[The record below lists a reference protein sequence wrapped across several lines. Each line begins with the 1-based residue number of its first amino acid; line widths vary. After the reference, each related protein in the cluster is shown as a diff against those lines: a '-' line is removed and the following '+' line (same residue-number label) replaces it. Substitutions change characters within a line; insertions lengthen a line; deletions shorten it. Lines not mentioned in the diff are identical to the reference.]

1 MFLCTAMSITSKNRN
16 IFFGR
21 TMDFSYKL
29 DPEIYISPRDY
40 KWNTGLSDKVINNKY
55 KFIGIG
61 QNIGKI
67 TFADGVNEL
76 GLAGAV
82 LFFPGYADYNNYE
95 NSNSNR
101 ISIASI
107 DIINFVLGNCSDV
120 QDVIKILNN
129 INIIGVEDSVTNSI
143 APLHWI
149 FVDKKGRCITAE
161 KTTNGL
167 QIFDNQLKV
176 LANSPNFDWHMT
188 NLRNYINIS
197 PVQQESISWG
207 NIKITPFGQGAGTF
221 DLPGD
226 YTSPSRFVRTAY
238 LKSFTTAPENDE
250 EAINTCFNIMKGVT
264 IPKGTVI
271 TKRGTDDYTQY
282 TAFINI
288 NSGDYYFNTYSNN
301 QITKVS
307 INQTNCNNIISLGK
321 INKPIIFNN

>member
-1 MFLCTAMSITSKNRN
+1 MCTAMSIISKNGN
-16 IFFGR
+16 TFFGR

-40 KWNTGLSDKVINNKY
+40 KWNTGLGNDVINKY

-67 TFADGVNEL
+67 TFADGTNEL
-76 GLAGAV
+76 GLAGAF

-95 NSNSNR
+95 NSNLNN
-101 ISIASI
+101 IPIASI
-107 DIINFVLGNCSDV
+107 DIINFVLGNCSDI
-120 QDVIKILNN
+120 QDVIKILSN
-129 INIIGVEDSVTNSI
+129 INITGVEDSVTNSV

-149 FVDKKGRCITAE
+149 FVDKKGKCITVE
-161 KTTNGL
+161 KTINGL

-188 NLRNYINIS
+188 NLRNYINIT
-197 PVQQESISWG
+197 PVQQESVSWG
-207 NIKITPFGQGAGTF
+207 DITITPFGQGAGTF
-221 DLPGD
+221 GLPGD

-238 LKSFTTAPENDE
+238 LKSFTDLPENNED
-250 EAINTCFNIMKGVT
+250 AINNCFNIMKGVT

-271 TKRGTDDYTQY
+271 TVRGTDDYTQY
-282 TAFINI
+282 TAFMNI

-301 QITKVS
+301 QISKFS
-307 INQTNCNNIISLGK
+307 INQTDCSNIQSLGK
-321 INKPIIFNN
+321 INKPSIFN

>member
-1 MFLCTAMSITSKNRN
+1 MSIVSKNRN

-40 KWNTGLSDKVINNKY
+40 KWNTGLDNNVINNKY

-67 TFADGVNEL
+67 TFADGTNEL

-95 NSNSNR
+95 NSTANR

-120 QDVIKILNN
+120 QDAIKTLNN
-129 INIIGVEDSVTNSI
+129 INIIGVEDSVTNSV

-149 FVDKKGRCITAE
+149 FVDNKGKCITVE
-161 KTTNGL
+161 KTSNGL

-176 LANSPNFDWHMT
+176 LANSPDFNWHMT
-188 NLRNYINIS
+188 NLKNYINIS
-197 PVQQESISWG
+197 PVQQESVLWG
-207 NIKITPFGQGAGTF
+207 DITVTPFGQGTGTF
-221 DLPGD
+221 GLPGD

-238 LKSFTTAPENDE
+238 LKSFTTVPTNDE
-250 EAINTCFNIMKGVT
+250 EAINTCFNIMKAVT

-282 TAFINI
+282 TAFMSI

-307 INQTNCNNIISLGK
+307 INQINSDNIISLGK
-321 INKPIIFNN
+321 INKPIIFN